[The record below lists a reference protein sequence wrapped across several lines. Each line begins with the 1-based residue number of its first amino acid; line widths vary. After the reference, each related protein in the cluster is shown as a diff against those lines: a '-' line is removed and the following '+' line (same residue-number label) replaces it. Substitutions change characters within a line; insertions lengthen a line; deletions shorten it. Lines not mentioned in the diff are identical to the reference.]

1 MMRTTLLVLVLAAGP
16 AAAQQARTI
25 DRIVAVVGVRP
36 ILWSQ
41 IEEQLVRLRAQ
52 GTPVPSDPAR
62 LAALRRQ
69 LLDQIIDEYMLVQ
82 QAERDT
88 TIKVTEQEVVAQ
100 VEQSF
105 ENVRREFNTEAA
117 FLAQLA
123 QAGFASAEEW
133 RRYLSEQ
140 QRRAI
145 QQQRLI
151 ESLRQQGVLRP
162 IPPSD
167 SAMRAFFEE
176 NRSQL
181 PPRPPIVS
189 FRQIVLDARA
199 DTAARARAFRLA
211 DSLVGELRRG
221 TDFAALAKRY
231 SDDSTTRESGGELGW
246 FRRGVMVK
254 PFETAAFSLRP
265 GDISG
270 PVESQFGLHI
280 IKVDRIQPAEIL
292 ARHILI
298 VPELS
303 VEQRVRA
310 RQLADSI
317 RGALAAGAPF
327 DQLAQ
332 RYTDPLE
339 PRLTEDVP
347 ISQLPS
353 DYQAAIEADA
363 SLGLRPVLEM
373 TGGTHRVRFVILDIL
388 KRQAAGP
395 VEFEDVKAR
404 IRARLA
410 DQLALELYLKRM
422 RRETYV
428 DIRL

>member
-1 MMRTTLLVLVLAAGP
+1 
-16 AAAQQARTI
+16 
-25 DRIVAVVGVRP
+25 
-36 ILWSQ
+36 
-41 IEEQLVRLRAQ
+41 
-52 GTPVPSDPAR
+52 
-62 LAALRRQ
+62 
-69 LLDQIIDEYMLVQ
+69 
-82 QAERDT
+82 
-88 TIKVTEQEVVAQ
+88 
-100 VEQSF
+100 
-105 ENVRREFNTEAA
+105 
-117 FLAQLA
+117 
-123 QAGFASAEEW
+123 
-133 RRYLSEQ
+133 
-140 QRRAI
+140 
-145 QQQRLI
+145 
-151 ESLRQQGVLRP
+151 
-162 IPPSD
+162 
-167 SAMRAFFEE
+167 MRAFFEE

-221 TDFAALAKRY
+221 TDFAALAKRH

-254 PFETAAFSLRP
+254 PFEIAAFSLRP
-265 GDISG
+265 GEISA
-270 PVESQFGLHI
+270 PVESPFGLHI

-303 VEQRVRA
+303 AEQRARA
-310 RQLADSI
+310 RQFADSI
-317 RGALAAGAPF
+317 RAALVAGAPF

-410 DQLALELYLKRM
+410 DQLALDLYLKRM

>member
-1 MMRTTLLVLVLAAGP
+1 MRTAFVLLVLAAAP
-16 AAAQQARTI
+16 AAAQQPRTI
-25 DRIVAVVGVRP
+25 DRIVAIVGIRP

-41 IEEQLVRLRAQ
+41 IEEQLARLQAQ
-52 GTPVPSDPAR
+52 GTPVPTNPAQ
-62 LAALRRQ
+62 LAVLRRQ
-69 LLDQIIDEYMLVQ
+69 LLDQMIDEYMLVQ

-88 TIKVTEQEVVAQ
+88 TIKLTEQEVVAQ

-105 ENVRREFNTEAA
+105 QNVRREFTTETA
-117 FLAQLA
+117 FLSQLA

-133 RRYLSEQ
+133 RRYLTEQ

-199 DTAARARAFRLA
+199 DSGARLHARRLA

-221 TDFAALAKRY
+221 ADFAALAKRV

-254 PFETAAFSLRP
+254 PFEAAAFALRP
-265 GDISG
+265 GEISE
-270 PVESQFGLHI
+270 PVESQYGLHI
-280 IKVDRIQPAEIL
+280 IRVDRIQPAEIL

-303 VEQRVRA
+303 AEQVVRA

-317 RGALAAGAPF
+317 RAALARGAPF

-332 RYTDPLE
+332 RYNDPLE

-353 DYQAAIEADA
+353 DYQAAIESDS

-373 TGGTHRVRFVILDIL
+373 GAANRVRFVILDIL

-395 VEFEDVKAR
+395 VQYEDVKAR

-410 DQLALELYLKRM
+410 DQLALEHYLKRL

>member
-1 MMRTTLLVLVLAAGP
+1 MRTAFVLLVLAAAP
-16 AAAQQARTI
+16 AAAQQPRTI
-25 DRIVAVVGVRP
+25 DRIVAIVGIRP

-41 IEEQLVRLRAQ
+41 IEEQLVRLQAQ
-52 GTPVPSDPAR
+52 GTPVPTNPAQ

-69 LLDQIIDEYMLVQ
+69 LLDQMIDEYMLVQ

-105 ENVRREFNTEAA
+105 QNVRREFTTETA
-117 FLAQLA
+117 FLSQLA

-133 RRYLSEQ
+133 RRYLTEQ

-199 DTAARARAFRLA
+199 DSGARLRALRLA

-221 TDFAALAKRY
+221 ADFAALAKRV

-254 PFETAAFSLRP
+254 PFEAAAFALKP
-265 GDISG
+265 GEISA
-270 PVESQFGLHI
+270 PVESQYGFHI
-280 IKVDRIQPAEIL
+280 IRVDRIQPAEIL

-298 VPELS
+298 VPQLS
-303 VEQRVRA
+303 AEQVVRA
-310 RQLADSI
+310 RHLADSI
-317 RGALAAGAPF
+317 RAALASGAPF

-332 RYTDPLE
+332 RYSDPLE

-347 ISQLPS
+347 ISQLPG
-353 DYQAAIEADA
+353 DYQAAIESDS

-373 TGGTHRVRFVILDIL
+373 GAGNRVRFVILDIL

-404 IRARLA
+404 IRARLG
-410 DQLALELYLKRM
+410 DQLALDHYLKRM